1 MALCAVAGVWLAFRG
16 ARVAT
21 GKKTR
26 TAMAT
31 IGVAIIGLSAWG
43 SLHLTDK
50 GPIDWVAYS
59 EQRLQEAISD
69 NRVAVLVFT
78 AEWCLNCK
86 AIETRV
92 FSAPAVV
99 ELLQRPTVVPIRVDI
114 TGSNPAGKAKLR
126 DLGHLTIPL
135 AVVLAPPDGRVVFK
149 SDFYTPAQLVTAV
162 GDALQANSPGSE

>member
-1 MALCAVAGVWLAFRG
+1 MMA
-16 ARVAT
+16 
-21 GKKTR
+21 
-26 TAMAT
+26 

-43 SLHLTDK
+43 SLQLTDE
-50 GPIDWVAYS
+50 GPIEWVAYS
-59 EQRLQEAISD
+59 EQRLQDAISD

-92 FSAPAVV
+92 FTAPAVV
-99 ELLQRPTVVPIRVDI
+99 ELLQRPSVVPIKVDI

-135 AVVLAPPDGRVVFK
+135 AVVLTPPDGQVVFK
-149 SDFYTPAQLVTAV
+149 SDFYTPAQLVRAV
-162 GDALQANSPGSE
+162 KDALQANSPGSE